1 MVKQKQSS
9 TPQPT
14 WLSWLIIGSIILL
27 LVGGAMLYR
36 SQSPHYEGVLAPQT
50 DFAGLDGSGLYQANC
65 ASCHGVNL
73 EGQANWKVPG
83 ENGVLLAP
91 PHDNSGHT
99 WHHADDLLLQIVA
112 EGGSMPNS
120 TMPAYQD
127 SLTKDEMTA
136 ILAYIKTYWGHR
148 ELAFQAEVTQNGP

>member
-1 MVKQKQSS
+1 MVKRKQSS
-9 TPQPT
+9 TSQGT
-14 WLSWLIIGSIILL
+14 WLPWLIISGLILFM
-27 LVGGAMLYR
+27 VSGALLYR
-36 SQSPHYEGVLAPQT
+36 QPTTYVDVIPPQV

-73 EGQANWKVPG
+73 EGQMNWKVPG

-99 WHHADDLLLQIVA
+99 WHHADDLLLQIIA

-127 SLTKDEMTA
+127 RLTEAEMTA

-148 ELAFQAEVTQNGP
+148 ELAFQAEVTQRGP